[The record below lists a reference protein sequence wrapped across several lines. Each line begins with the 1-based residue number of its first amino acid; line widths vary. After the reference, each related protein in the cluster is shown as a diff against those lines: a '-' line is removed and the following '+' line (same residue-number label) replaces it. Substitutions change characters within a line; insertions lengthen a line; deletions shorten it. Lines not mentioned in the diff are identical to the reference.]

1 MLMKRPLL
9 VGMMG
14 LAALCANAQTTAET
28 AKDLI
33 ASGENTF
40 TQDEAKETTV
50 YFKYTAPSDGKGQ
63 LLTITKNN
71 ESGGGSFTAS
81 VDGTTGNTLPYI
93 SADNGMTTIIPVKAG
108 RPYTSLRA
116 STPRNSN
123 SRLR

>member
-1 MLMKRPLL
+1 MKRPLL

-50 YFKYTAPSDGKGQ
+50 YFKYRQHSTYLQK
-63 LLTITKNN
+63 
-71 ESGGGSFTAS
+71 
-81 VDGTTGNTLPYI
+81 
-93 SADNGMTTIIPVKAG
+93 
-108 RPYTSLRA
+108 LRGI
-116 STPRNSN
+116 
-123 SRLR
+123 

>member
-1 MLMKRPLL
+1 MKRPLL

-108 RPYTSLRA
+108 QTIYVIARINKRK
-116 STPRNSN
+116 R
-123 SRLR
+123 

>member
-33 ASGENTF
+33 ASGANTF

-50 YFKYTAPSDGKGQ
+50 YFK
-63 LLTITKNN
+63 
-71 ESGGGSFTAS
+71 
-81 VDGTTGNTLPYI
+81 
-93 SADNGMTTIIPVKAG
+93 
-108 RPYTSLRA
+108 
-116 STPRNSN
+116 
-123 SRLR
+123 